1 MYDNE
6 FETRKIQLQPIQP
19 RIKLNHNMYIIQ
31 QTGNENIHTYQ
42 VEVMILIQP
51 QILVTNLQGNVW
63 QLVGRINNPILGV
76 KELMP
81 ATGS

>member
-1 MYDNE
+1 MIMSLKQ
-6 FETRKIQLQPIQP
+6 RKIKFEP

-31 QTGNENIHTYQ
+31 QTGNENTHTYQ
-42 VEVMILIQP
+42 VYVMILIQP

-81 ATGS
+81 VTGS